1 MLAFTKLRIIAL
13 ALCPVDKLT
22 DSDWLVRQG
31 LLGPQAVQI
40 KAESTK
46 KTKILGP
53 DGKKLEHPRFRVL
66 KIQTFED
73 GLLARVLTAAQ
84 CEAEKDSLRSPHNP
98 ATSPVLVGSG
108 HVGVGAEVFWRHL
121 DRCADPLSTLL
132 ETCSALGDDTSAGN
146 KGVVTSLDYSAFDET
161 ASIQRFDSVSVACV
175 VGATHTEPNPL
186 YASAVIGYHRALA
199 HQMQLVAGYLV
210 PGRSAWPSAVPHT
223 SFGDSVPAA
232 AAGIALLLSDD
243 PDVDFQRHDVLI
255 KEGSRKDGR
264 LGEQGAEALSCS
276 WAYKDGKRTRKFL
289 NYERLKHNLAYDFSE
304 DKALVL
310 CRFDRGRRQRRLPP
324 DLEQAERVAPEYKG
338 ISDKVRNA
346 GEAQLASAFSL
357 LSW

>member
-1 MLAFTKLRIIAL
+1 M
-13 ALCPVDKLT
+13 
-22 DSDWLVRQG
+22 RQG

-46 KTKILGP
+46 KSKVLGL

-98 ATSPVLVGSG
+98 SGSPVLVGSG

-121 DRCADPLSTLL
+121 DRCADPRSSPL
-132 ETCSALGDDTSAGN
+132 ETCSALGDDTSAGA
-146 KGVVTSLDYSAFDET
+146 KGVVTSLDYSAFDQT
-161 ASIQRFDSVSVACV
+161 ASIQRFDSVSVACI
-175 VGATHTEPNPL
+175 VGATHIEPNPL
-186 YASAVIGYHRALA
+186 YASAIIGYHRALA

-232 AAGIALLLSDD
+232 AAAGIALLLSSD

-255 KEGSRKDGR
+255 KEGSRKDGH
-264 LGEQGAEALSCS
+264 LNEQGAEALSCS
-276 WAYKDGKRTRKFL
+276 WTYKDGRRNRKFL
-289 NYERLKHNLAYDFSE
+289 NYEKLKHNLAYDFSE
-304 DKALVL
+304 DKALGCFAAL
-310 CRFDRGRRQRRLPP
+310 TETEDKDDYLRILSKFEKLAP
-324 DLEQAERVAPEYKG
+324 DYKG
-338 ISDKVRNA
+338 IADKVRNA

-357 LSW
+357 LAW